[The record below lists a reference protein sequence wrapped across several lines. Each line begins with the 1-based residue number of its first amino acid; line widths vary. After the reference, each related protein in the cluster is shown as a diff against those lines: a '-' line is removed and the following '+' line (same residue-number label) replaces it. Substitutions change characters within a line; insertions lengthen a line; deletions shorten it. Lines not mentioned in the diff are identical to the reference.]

1 MIRIV
6 ALGNSTTHC
15 VGKSG
20 VTEKTAWRT
29 LLGNRL
35 PARIGEP
42 VKMINA
48 GVNADVT
55 TLVLKRLDRDVIE
68 KDPDWTIVMLGTNDA
83 GYFRPPNSV
92 ADTPRVPLADFD
104 ANMRRI
110 VDVIVEAGSGIV
122 LCTSVP
128 MSAHYGLANLPQYAA
143 NGLNYLVEQYA
154 QAVRDIASE
163 RDLPLADV
171 YAAFQSHPQRD
182 ALIPDGIHPNAR
194 GQRLIADTL
203 LPVLAKAIAAERK

>member
-1 MIRIV
+1 MRIV

-29 LLGNRL
+29 LVARQL
-35 PARIGEP
+35 PERINEP
-42 VKMINA
+42 VNVINA

-68 KDPDWTIVMLGTNDA
+68 KKPDWTIVMLGTNDA
-83 GYFRPPNSV
+83 GYFRPPNGV
-92 ADTPRVPLADFD
+92 ADTPRVPLADFE

-110 VDVIVEAGSGIV
+110 VDAIVEAGSGIV

-128 MSAHYGLANLPQYAA
+128 MSAHYWLADLPQYAA

-154 QAVRDIASE
+154 QAVRDIAGE
-163 RDLPLADV
+163 HKLPLADV

-182 ALIPDGIHPNAR
+182 DLIPDGIHPNAK

-203 LPVLAKAIAAERK
+203 LPVLTKAITARGK